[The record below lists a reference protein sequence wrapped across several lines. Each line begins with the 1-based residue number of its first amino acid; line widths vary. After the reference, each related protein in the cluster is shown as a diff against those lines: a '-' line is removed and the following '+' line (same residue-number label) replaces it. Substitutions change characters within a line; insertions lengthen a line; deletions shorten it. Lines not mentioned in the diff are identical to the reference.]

1 MVSGPNSA
9 QSSSYP
15 CGKKWTLIPT
25 SYKPQKSNAGEIGK
39 IKTIKLLEDNIG
51 EKISL

>member
-9 QSSSYP
+9 QSTSYQ
-15 CGKKWTLIPT
+15 CGKKWILIPT
-25 SYKPQKSNAGEIGK
+25 SYKPQKSNAGEIEQN
-39 IKTIKLLEDNIG
+39 KTIKLLEDNIR